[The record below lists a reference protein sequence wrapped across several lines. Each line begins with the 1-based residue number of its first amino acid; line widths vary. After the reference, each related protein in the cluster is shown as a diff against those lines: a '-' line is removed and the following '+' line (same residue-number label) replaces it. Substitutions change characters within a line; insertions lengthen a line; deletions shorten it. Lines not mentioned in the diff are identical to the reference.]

1 MMMMITWDPVRVPLC
16 HLVIEGTEGETEV
29 SAHPEMSEKSHASET
44 GGNKTGKNKY
54 HMISLICEI

>member
-1 MMMMITWDPVRVPLC
+1 MITWDPVRVPLC

-44 GGNKTGKNKY
+44 GANNK
-54 HMISLICEI
+54 SLPLSSRSWGTV